1 MLHLFNVLFLC
12 SVSAR
17 RSNKRPSKMP
27 LTPAN
32 KNSYTNFCDS
42 GKHKGMMGNAFH
54 FILKTQLANSKPNS

>member
-1 MLHLFNVLFLC
+1 
-12 SVSAR
+12 
-17 RSNKRPSKMP
+17 MP